1 MAETKTKS
9 SGARTAPK
17 SKHASRQD
25 TTGRSRQKAT
35 ATGRSSQVRS
45 SNGRRT
51 SATTQRRRS
60 NAARGSRAGQ
70 SQSQTVIAKAA
81 DKAKVPAIAAG
92 AALAGVAGGVVLG
105 RNGKS
110 RGMNLPGLRSRES
123 MVKLLGTGAKEIG
136 KAGYK
141 IGQLT
146 SEVRKV
152 REAVSV
158 SAKD

>member
-1 MAETKTKS
+1 L
-9 SGARTAPK
+9 
-17 SKHASRQD
+17 
-25 TTGRSRQKAT
+25 
-35 ATGRSSQVRS
+35 
-45 SNGRRT
+45 
-51 SATTQRRRS
+51 
-60 NAARGSRAGQ
+60 
-70 SQSQTVIAKAA
+70 IAKAT

-110 RGMNLPGLRSRES
+110 RGMSLPSLGSRAS
-123 MVKLLGTGAKEIG
+123 TVKLLGTGAKEIG

-152 REAVSV
+152 REAVSA
-158 SAKD
+158 SSKD

>member
-1 MAETKTKS
+1 MAEVKTNTKPSRSAS
-9 SGARTAPK
+9 SRARG
-17 SKHASRQD
+17 RQN
-25 TTGRSRQKAT
+25 R
-35 ATGRSSQVRS
+35 RSSQNAAAKRS
-45 SNGRRT
+45 SQARSRNARST
-51 SATTQRRRS
+51 SARSTTRTRRS
-60 NAARGSRAGQ
+60 NASPSRDRHRRPE
-70 SQSQTVIAKAA
+70 SLIAKAT

-110 RGMNLPGLRSRES
+110 RGMSLPSLGSRES
-123 MVKLLGTGAKEIG
+123 MVKLLGTSAKEIG

-152 REAVSV
+152 REALSEG
-158 SAKD
+158 SKD